1 MYYIRKLDENMSSI
15 SNSLHTVIV
24 KKTIKNYVY
33 ISAIGYGGGGVFEE
47 FCGKFIYD
55 DDKEGFIGL
64 FSLYHDPEE
73 WEKNSFESEIINE
86 PFELISDGD
95 KAIINQMTDEI
106 WNEYLIYD
114 EDSET
119 RIIRENYINK
129 MTDEITNSDDW
140 DTDVVDLVSNSFW
153 WLTLSF
159 DW

>member
-1 MYYIRKLDENMSSI
+1 MSSI

-24 KKTIKNYVY
+24 KKTINNYVY

-95 KAIINQMTDEI
+95 KAIINQITDEI

>member
-1 MYYIRKLDENMSSI
+1 M
-15 SNSLHTVIV
+15 
-24 KKTIKNYVY
+24 
-33 ISAIGYGGGGVFEE
+33 
-47 FCGKFIYD
+47 
-55 DDKEGFIGL
+55 

-86 PFELISDGD
+86 PFELIS
-95 KAIINQMTDEI
+95 
-106 WNEYLIYD
+106 D

>member
-24 KKTIKNYVY
+24 KKTINNYVY

-119 RIIRENYINK
+119 RIIRENYIIK
-129 MTDEITNSDDW
+129 MTDEIVNSDDW

>member
-1 MYYIRKLDENMSSI
+1 M
-15 SNSLHTVIV
+15 
-24 KKTIKNYVY
+24 
-33 ISAIGYGGGGVFEE
+33 
-47 FCGKFIYD
+47 
-55 DDKEGFIGL
+55 

>member
-24 KKTIKNYVY
+24 KKTINNYVY

-114 EDSET
+114 EHSET
-119 RIIRENYINK
+119 RIIRENYIIK
-129 MTDEITNSDDW
+129 MTDEIVNSDDW

>member
-24 KKTIKNYVY
+24 KKTINNYVY

-86 PFELISDGD
+86 PFELISD
-95 KAIINQMTDEI
+95 
-106 WNEYLIYD
+106 

>member
-1 MYYIRKLDENMSSI
+1 MYYIRKLDENRSSI

-24 KKTIKNYVY
+24 KKTINNYVY

-86 PFELISDGD
+86 PFELISD
-95 KAIINQMTDEI
+95 
-106 WNEYLIYD
+106 